1 MVLLQEQANRILEE
15 NKDPRNWPV
24 FKNEICAK
32 VGITNPWG
40 KDGLFSKWV
49 LETCFTE
56 QSICQIPKCK
66 SKIMKVIKTTK
77 YL

>member
-1 MVLLQEQANRILEE
+1 M
-15 NKDPRNWPV
+15 